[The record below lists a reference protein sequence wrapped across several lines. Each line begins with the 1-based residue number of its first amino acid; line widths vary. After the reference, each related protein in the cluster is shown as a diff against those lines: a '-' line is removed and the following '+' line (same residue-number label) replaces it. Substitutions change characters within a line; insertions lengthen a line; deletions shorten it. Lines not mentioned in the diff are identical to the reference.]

1 MKKIF
6 LLSIFSVQMRF
17 VADRMLGKLCT
28 WLRILGYDTVYA
40 GSLCEGCEEDEK
52 NDVEEDNRILSFAR
66 KEKRILLT
74 RDKELAFNAERA
86 GVKSILVRS
95 DDLDGQLCE
104 LVSSL
109 NLRLEPVAERCSEC
123 NAPIRLVKRSEEA
136 KLRSIDYVPKALIG
150 KIDFWICDACGRIYW
165 EGSHWR
171 AIRERL
177 KRIESIRGANLNECH
192 QE

>member
-1 MKKIF
+1 MNQF

-40 GSLCEGCEEDEK
+40 GSLCEGSESNEDE
-52 NDVEEDNRILSFAR
+52 DHHILSFAR

-177 KRIESIRGANLNECH
+177 KRIESISRGANLNECH